1 MKKWMQS
8 PMRIKRMYL
17 LIATSIV
24 VILVGIAATLLS
36 KSSTPPVSSQAVQP
50 AASGTTQQQ
59 AVASST
65 DATDSTVTQVPLN
78 KTRDEAEAEG
88 LLDDQGSVSKPSK
101 HNRTST
107 TSESA
112 SNQAVDKTSDT
123 QNASSVTPQAA
134 TANSST
140 TSSAQAGAGLDAATV
155 NQLRSYGIRE
165 GDLSKINKM
174 VADGFD
180 PKEIAQSLRKNG
192 NHNLASVIDQVP
204 RRPKAEPAPQ
214 DKKKDEKVEK
224 QPKKDEQKQ
233 DQQDEKNNQ

>member
-17 LIATSIV
+17 LIATGIV

-36 KSSTPPVSSQAVQP
+36 KSSTPPASPQAAQP
-50 AASGTTQQQ
+50 AASGTAQQQ
-59 AVASST
+59 VASST
-65 DATDSTVTQVPLN
+65 DVTDSAVTQVPLN

-101 HNRTST
+101 HNRNST
-107 TSESA
+107 ASESD
-112 SNQAVDKTSDT
+112 SKQTVDKTSDT
-123 QNASSVTPQAA
+123 QNASSITPPAA
-134 TANSST
+134 TASST
-140 TSSAQAGAGLDAATV
+140 PPSAQAGAGLDAATV

-233 DQQDEKNNQ
+233 DQQDDKNN

>member
-17 LIATSIV
+17 LAAAGIV

-36 KSSTPPVSSQAVQP
+36 KSSTPPASPQATQP
-50 AASGTTQQQ
+50 AASGTAQQQ
-59 AVASST
+59 VASST
-65 DATDSTVTQVPLN
+65 DVTDSAVTQVPLN

-88 LLDDQGSVSKPSK
+88 LLDGQGSVSKPSK
-101 HNRTST
+101 HNRNST
-107 TSESA
+107 ASESE
-112 SNQAVDKTSDT
+112 SKQTVDKTNAT
-123 QNASSVTPQAA
+123 QNASSVTPPAA
-134 TANSST
+134 TTASST
-140 TSSAQAGAGLDAATV
+140 PPSAQAGAGLDAATV

-224 QPKKDEQKQ
+224 QQKKDEQKQ